1 MRRDEIVALQTGS
14 RESLIE
20 AWIETM
26 GQPPPAR
33 LSRGMMTK
41 LLMVERQW
49 ETSGQSRAV
58 MVRRFEQVIASSQQR
73 PEPAGQGTRLVREW
87 KGRQHVVDVVPDGY
101 TWNGK
106 TYRSLSAIAKQITGV
121 KWSGPRFFG
130 VSP

>member
-14 RESLIE
+14 RKSLIE
-20 AWIETM
+20 AWTETM

-33 LSRGMMTK
+33 LSRGMMAK
-41 LLMVERQW
+41 ILIVERQW
-49 ETSGQSRAV
+49 DASGLSRAS
-58 MVRRFEQVIASSQQR
+58 MVQRFKRVIAAAEQR

-87 KGRQHVVDVVPDGY
+87 NGRQHIVDIVPDGY
-101 TWNGK
+101 QWNEE
-106 TYRSLSAIAKQITGV
+106 TYRSLSAIAKQITGA